1 MRTRGSNA
9 DRPRRGGAGGRGPSF
24 RANAPQSLRL
34 AGASERIT
42 SAAQIDPLAAPRP
55 FPSAHTPPRR
65 PTQERATGTTPRT
78 GAPVAGRALAARR
91 PRVRND
97 TQLAGRSETRVAPR
111 DTHTR
116 HTHTDPFSF
125 LRPCVSRLPPRS
137 ARRSVLSRY
146 YLRTTGTV
154 LHSSRILA
162 CVIAGGC
169 VGHASVHCDSGPRAP
184 EGPETLCVVLS
195 SNCRI
200 FLYVSRSRSG
210 AAFGACAYLYPHPW
224 HQKSSQPAFKWRQ

>member
-1 MRTRGSNA
+1 MSASCPVGKQEIHARGRSCSSGSSLCGQSCTGAARRIHQYSGEIPTLRTRGSNA

-91 PRVRND
+91 PRV
-97 TQLAGRSETRVAPR
+97 QLAGRSETRVAPR

-116 HTHTDPFSF
+116 HTHTDPFSC
-125 LRPCVSRLPPRS
+125 LRVSRLPPRS
-137 ARRSVLSRY
+137 AQV
-146 YLRTTGTV
+146 GTV
-154 LHSSRILA
+154 S
-162 CVIAGGC
+162 
-169 VGHASVHCDSGPRAP
+169 
-184 EGPETLCVVLS
+184 
-195 SNCRI
+195 
-200 FLYVSRSRSG
+200 
-210 AAFGACAYLYPHPW
+210 
-224 HQKSSQPAFKWRQ
+224 

>member
-1 MRTRGSNA
+1 MRHVPLENKRSTHEAAAAVLAVLYAGRVVQVPPVEYTNTVGKSRRCEPAVRTRT
-9 DRPRRGGAGGRGPSF
+9 PRRGGAGGRGPSF

-91 PRVRND
+91 PRV
-97 TQLAGRSETRVAPR
+97 QLAGRSETRVAPR

-116 HTHTDPFSF
+116 HTHTDPFSC
-125 LRPCVSRLPPRS
+125 LRVSRLPPRS
-137 ARRSVLSRY
+137 AQV
-146 YLRTTGTV
+146 GTV
-154 LHSSRILA
+154 SLLLA
-162 CVIAGGC
+162 DHRYSTV
-169 VGHASVHCDSGPRAP
+169 
-184 EGPETLCVVLS
+184 
-195 SNCRI
+195 
-200 FLYVSRSRSG
+200 
-210 AAFGACAYLYPHPW
+210 
-224 HQKSSQPAFKWRQ
+224 Q